1 MTADDTSNAFSAS
14 AISGTRSV
22 QSAPTEH
29 AHALIFAPADES
41 ETVVFDFIGH
51 AQSWQRSIGWR
62 SARAGRC
69 STCRTIGSE
78 TVQLR
83 KLPTAQNENPRM
95 GAGPIKLTP
104 HGGVRRSGDYPFHA
118 VWGIRWRK
126 PTPGGRCYFGP
137 EFSAAALITN
147 QGALSPDLFF
157 SLRRVGRQ
165 SDDHVIVI
173 TWQCALPRLH
183 TARWGEIH

>member
-1 MTADDTSNAFSAS
+1 VRPSRPTTPSMTADDTSNAFSAS

-137 EFSAAALITN
+137 EFLSRGGPDNQSGSAVSRFVLLTTT
-147 QGALSPDLFF
+147 
-157 SLRRVGRQ
+157 RR
-165 SDDHVIVI
+165 
-173 TWQCALPRLH
+173 
-183 TARWGEIH
+183 